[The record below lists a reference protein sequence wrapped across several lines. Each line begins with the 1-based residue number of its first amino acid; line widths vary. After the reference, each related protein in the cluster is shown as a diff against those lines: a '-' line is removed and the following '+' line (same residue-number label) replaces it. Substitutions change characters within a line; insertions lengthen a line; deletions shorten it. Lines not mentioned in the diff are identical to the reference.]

1 MCPVYVLCVGFNLDV
16 VIKLLSGIATI
27 FISIVDIFSTIKII
41 SLKILLPFIIL
52 IILHLFKSSD
62 FRLSYCVL
70 DYYQYYALLNYYN

>member
-62 FRLSYCVL
+62 FRL
-70 DYYQYYALLNYYN
+70 